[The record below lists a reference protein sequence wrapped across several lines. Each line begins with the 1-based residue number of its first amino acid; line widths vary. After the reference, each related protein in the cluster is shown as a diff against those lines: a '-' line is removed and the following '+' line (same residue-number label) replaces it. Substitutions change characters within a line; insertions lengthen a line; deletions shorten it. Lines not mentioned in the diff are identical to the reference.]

1 MKLEGRTV
9 NVEFEPDRRYVSES
23 KGGIDSRIETTF
35 ATREGKTLVSDDI
48 RYHVPV
54 PLLGRIAERV
64 LVKLNENEL
73 ATIHANLEAR
83 MEGEK

>member
-1 MKLEGRTV
+1 
-9 NVEFEPDRRYVSES
+9 
-23 KGGIDSRIETTF
+23 
-35 ATREGKTLVSDDI
+35 VSDDI